1 MSLVDGSLAML
12 YLVSSAILNKLYLPL
27 TVSAFLSFILASIFE
42 MRFMISIFT
51 SQLNER
57 SLNLFTALQGRP
69 LDEQDENNATTENG
83 TNAAANTDP
92 PDEAQI
98 SGTIYSRFFFFL
110 IIFTFV
116 TLNSIMWPK
125 KLRQGFE
132 YITLFILNSY
142 WLPQVYRNVI
152 KGSHRSFKKWF
163 IFGTTFIR
171 TLPIFYVFVVKTNVF
186 QHHYDLQYFLIIAAW
201 LSLQIF
207 LLFLQEVFGSRFFL
221 PKKWLPETYNYHPV
235 LSEVDLENGF
245 GIEHDHNTP
254 LNVETDQSQAQSIKT
269 LNNGRCTVDCAI
281 CMNEVELPILKSNL
295 DHAST
300 FLLRRNYMVTPC
312 RHIFH
317 TQCLEAWMKY
327 KLQCPVCRNSLP
339 PL

>member
-1 MSLVDGSLAML
+1 M
-12 YLVSSAILNKLYLPL
+12 
-27 TVSAFLSFILASIFE
+27 
-42 MRFMISIFT
+42 
-51 SQLNER
+51 
-57 SLNLFTALQGRP
+57 
-69 LDEQDENNATTENG
+69 
-83 TNAAANTDP
+83 
-92 PDEAQI
+92 
-98 SGTIYSRFFFFL
+98 
-110 IIFTFV
+110 
-116 TLNSIMWPK
+116 
-125 KLRQGFE
+125 
-132 YITLFILNSY
+132 
-142 WLPQVYRNVI
+142 
-152 KGSHRSFKKWF
+152 
-163 IFGTTFIR
+163 
-171 TLPIFYVFVVKTNVF
+171 
-186 QHHYDLQYFLIIAAW
+186 QYFLIIAAW